1 MKKAQYLKESLKTIK
16 NIRGK
21 HDILGSKILKNK
33 SKSIIKKIYL
43 DERII
48 DEDVDLEDSD
58 IEYIN
63 KCLNNLEEYL
73 LKKTRHYDHDTKY
86 KGIDDLRYLL
96 DEDEYEDYYERKLI
110 YTAFKI
116 NYCQYQTTSDRKNM
130 VPQSKYSKIIEPGL
144 IKLIN
149 KHKNNNWKIQ
159 LTMKIIFTSILLIKE
174 LCMLRY
180 VKLV

>member
-33 SKSIIKKIYL
+33 SKSIRKKIFL
-43 DERII
+43 DKRII

-86 KGIDDLRYLL
+86 KGIDDLRYLF
-96 DEDEYEDYYERKLI
+96 DEDENEDYYERKLI
-110 YTAFKI
+110 FTAFKI
-116 NYCQYQTTSDRKNM
+116 NYCQCQTTSDRKNM

-159 LTMKIIFTSILLIKE
+159 LTMKFIFTSILMIKE